1 MLHVHVH
8 VHIDM
13 YMYVL
18 LCTVTC
24 TCTLIT
30 SLSFFSRE
38 IPHPVT
44 LSWTMDDALIRW
56 NTSVSVFAHIFLA
69 EGPGSESCNFLDTR
83 AGFASRM
90 ARFRHQVSVCVC
102 VSVTELHYNT
112 VLCKL

>member
-1 MLHVHVH
+1 MRICPVHPLCLFLTWTWIAGKLH
-8 VHIDM
+8 
-13 YMYVL
+13 
-18 LCTVTC
+18 VTC

-102 VSVTELHYNT
+102 VCVSD
-112 VLCKL
+112 

>member
-1 MLHVHVH
+1 
-8 VHIDM
+8 M
-13 YMYVL
+13 YMYI
-18 LCTVTC
+18 
-24 TCTLIT
+24 LI
-30 SLSFFSRE
+30 LIVVYCYMYMYIGYFPFLFSRE

-102 VSVTELHYNT
+102 VYMSVTEH
-112 VLCKL
+112 